1 MMTEIKNEPLGS
13 NSSNSS
19 KAGTKNYKLWGKYK
33 NNHFNVQ
40 ESDQKKAE
48 TVQGFEPWRKGTERG
63 EIPIYKALPVHK
75 TPGG

>member
-48 TVQGFEPWRKGTERG
+48 TVQGFEP
-63 EIPIYKALPVHK
+63 
-75 TPGG
+75 